1 MAVTTDITKAV
12 KELAEWID
20 PEVLAGVL
28 IMALAAQGV
37 EPTVE
42 NGKKAWL
49 DILEN
54 SIGDAVESAVKF
66 APAFAPERSIFEEEL
81 PSLIDAVRDYAK
93 HRDK

>member
-1 MAVTTDITKAV
+1 MTMAVTTDITKAV

-49 DILEN
+49 DILV
-54 SIGDAVESAVKF
+54 AAVKLDSSF
-66 APAFAPERSIFEEEL
+66 WSEVEEEL

>member
-49 DILEN
+49 DILV
-54 SIGDAVESAVKF
+54 AAVKLDSSF
-66 APAFAPERSIFEEEL
+66 WSEVEEEL